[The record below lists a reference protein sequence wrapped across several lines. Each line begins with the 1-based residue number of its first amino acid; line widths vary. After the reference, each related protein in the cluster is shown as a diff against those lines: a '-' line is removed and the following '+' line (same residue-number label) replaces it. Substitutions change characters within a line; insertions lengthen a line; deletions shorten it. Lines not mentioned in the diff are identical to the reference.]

1 MDYIKKLSIDQ
12 MFGEAY
18 DSRVRTHEPNK
29 VRLILILGALAAIG
43 PLSVDMY
50 LPAFPA
56 IAKDLHTT
64 SGPLGATLATFFV
77 GLCLGQLIYGPVS
90 DKVGRRTPL
99 LFGLALYTAA
109 SIACSFA
116 TNVETLLVL
125 RFLQALGSCAG
136 MVVGRA
142 LIRDLFEPS
151 ETARVFSMIMLTMG
165 IAPILA
171 PMAGQ
176 WLTASFGWHSIFIST
191 SLFAGLAGVAVFRW
205 IPELKPHSASPWKA
219 SVFADLLKDRLFMGF
234 ALSGTFIQAG
244 LFAYITGSPA
254 LFIERLGFTPTQ
266 FSWLFGLNALGLI
279 AASQLNN
286 WLLSRST
293 YQRVLEQVLKV
304 SLGAA
309 GLLLVTALLKV
320 SEPLF
325 VIAPLFVFVA
335 SLGLVFPNST
345 AGALSEQGKRAGS
358 ASAVLGTIQYG
369 GAALASGLV
378 GWLHSFTPAALE
390 WTIALCALLSCLVF
404 GSVLKAGDFSGK
416 FQAREVR

>member
-1 MDYIKKLSIDQ
+1 MVRPVESKSKLQ
-12 MFGEAY
+12 
-18 DSRVRTHEPNK
+18 
-29 VRLILILGALAAIG
+29 LILTLGALAALG

-56 IAKDLHTT
+56 IARDLNTT

-77 GLCLGQLIYGPVS
+77 GLCLGQLIYGPLS
-90 DKVGRRTPL
+90 DKVGRRSPL

-142 LIRDLFEPS
+142 LIRDLFEPE
-151 ETARVFSMIMLTMG
+151 ETARVFSLIMLTMG

-176 WLTASFGWHSIFIST
+176 WMASGFGWQSIFIST
-191 SLFAGLAGVAVFRW
+191 AVFAALASIAVFRW
-205 IPELKPHSASPWKA
+205 VPDLKPTSSVRWSV
-219 SVFADLLKDRLFMGF
+219 SVFKELLKNRSFLGF

-266 FSWLFGLNALGLI
+266 FSWLFGANALGLI

-293 YQRVLEQVLKV
+293 YQNVLRQVLKV
-304 SLGAA
+304 SLAA
-309 GLLLVTALLKV
+309 ACVLLLTALV
-320 SEPLF
+320 GVEEPLY
-325 VIAPLFVFVA
+325 VMAPLFVFVA

-345 AGALSEQGKRAGS
+345 AGALSEQGQRAGS
-358 ASAVLGTIQYG
+358 ASAILGTIQYG

-378 GWLHSFTPAALE
+378 GWLHNYTPAALE
-390 WTIALCALLSCLVF
+390 WTIAACALCSCLVF
-404 GSVLKAGDFSGK
+404 GLVLTRQEHTDAP
-416 FQAREVR
+416 R